1 MKTDTIFYTLL
12 QTLPSVLFEILQ
24 QSPNQALHYEF
35 SSVEIKELARR
46 IDGLFIPKPEYPQ
59 DPIYFVEVQYQN
71 DDNLYWRLITEAFVY
86 LNLYRPDKTW
96 KAVVLWAKRSLDPGI
111 PIAYQ
116 TSLSDGQ
123 IQVIYLDELTDTSSS
138 IGLGIIGLVVAPED
152 EAVEVARNLIGQVQ
166 QADVSN
172 RRQLLELVE
181 RMLVYKFSNKSRQEL
196 EAMFGLT
203 EWRKTKFYQ
212 EVREEVEQEL
222 KQEVEQEVEQRTKI
236 ATKLEAV
243 PRMLNMGFSVEQIAQ
258 ALELEVEVVRK
269 AIEKQSGGES

>member
-1 MKTDTIFYTLL
+1 ML
-12 QTLPSVLFEILQ
+12 QNLPTVLFELLE
-24 QSPNQALHYEF
+24 QSPTQALHYEF

-46 IDGLFIPKPEYPQ
+46 IDGLFLPKPEYPE
-59 DPIYFVEVQYQN
+59 DPIYFVEVQYQR
-71 DDNLYWRLITEAFVY
+71 DDDLYWRLITEAFVY
-86 LNLYRPDKTW
+86 LNQYRPEKTW

-111 PIAYQ
+111 PMAYQ

-152 EAVEVARNLIGQVQ
+152 EAVEVARNLITQVQ
-166 QADVSN
+166 LADVSN

-181 RMLVYKFSNKSRQEL
+181 RMLIYKFSNQSRQEL

-203 EWRKTKFYQ
+203 EWRQTKFYQ
-212 EVREEVEQEL
+212 EV
-222 KQEVEQEVEQRTKI
+222 EQEVKEKVKEEFKQKG
-236 ATKLEAV
+236 KLEAA
-243 PRMLNMGFSVEQIAQ
+243 PRLLKMGLSVEQIAE

-269 AIEKQSGGES
+269 AIEKQGGEES

>member
-12 QTLPSVLFEILQ
+12 QNLPSVLFEILQ

-86 LNLYRPDKTW
+86 LNQYRPDKTW